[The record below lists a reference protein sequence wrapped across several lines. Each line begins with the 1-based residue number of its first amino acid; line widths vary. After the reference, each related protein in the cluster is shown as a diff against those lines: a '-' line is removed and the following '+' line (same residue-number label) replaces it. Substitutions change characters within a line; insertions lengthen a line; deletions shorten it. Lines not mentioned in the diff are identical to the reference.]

1 MRTALTA
8 TRADLLALIA
18 GALLPL
24 AFAPLSVFPIAV
36 LSPALLFLL
45 WLDATP
51 RRALW
56 RGLLFGLGQFG
67 VGVSWVYVAIHD
79 FGHSGIP
86 LALFL
91 TALFVGTLA
100 LFPAVLGYLAARFM
114 RGPEWLRLALLF
126 PAAWML
132 GEWLR
137 GWILTGFPWLNLGY
151 SQIDAPL
158 RGFAPLVGVYGV
170 TLAVAVSAGLL
181 ATLVFSGLRIRVGGS
196 TASASIQRRKPRSPT
211 ASRFALPPS
220 MAGVAFTGL
229 VALWVTGA
237 LLTRVDWTEASG
249 APFRVSLVQ
258 GNIPQDSKWQPE
270 LVQHT
275 LDLYADLTRQHWDS
289 RLILWPEAAVPVFHH
304 EVAGDYLPG
313 LAREARAHGTD
324 IVLGIPVREPHT
336 RHYYNSLLALS
347 DMPGFYHKR
356 HLVPFGDYLPLED
369 FLRGLIR
376 FFDLPMSGFS
386 AGPDRQP
393 LLEAAGQKIAS
404 AICYEDTFGE
414 ELITALPEAALLVN
428 ATNNAWYG
436 NSFAPHQH
444 LEMSRL
450 RALETGRYMLRVTT
464 NGVSAII
471 DERGKIRGRSPQ
483 FETHVLSG
491 EAVPRRGATPYAR
504 AGNLPVILLSLGMLV
519 AGALVARRRPVR
531 HAGA

>member
-1 MRTALTA
+1 VRTALTA
-8 TRADLLALIA
+8 TRADLLALLA
-18 GALLPL
+18 GAFLPL
-24 AFAPLSVFPIAV
+24 AFAPLSLFPLAV

-45 WLDATP
+45 WLDVTP

-67 VGVSWVYVAIHD
+67 VGVSWVFVAIHD
-79 FGHSGIP
+79 FGHSGVP
-86 LALFL
+86 LAVFL

-100 LFPAVLGYLAARFM
+100 LFPAALGYLVVRFV
-114 RGPEWLRLALLF
+114 RAPEWLRLALLF
-126 PAAWML
+126 PAAWTL
-132 GEWLR
+132 FEWLR
-137 GWILTGFPWLNLGY
+137 GWFLTGFPWLNLGY

-158 RGFAPLVGVYGV
+158 RGFAPLAGVYGV
-170 TLAVAVSAGLL
+170 TLAVVISAGLL
-181 ATLVFSGLRIRVGGS
+181 ASLMLTGRRIRL
-196 TASASIQRRKPRSPT
+196 
-211 ASRFALPPS
+211 FAIT
-220 MAGVAFTGL
+220 GVA
-229 VALWVTGA
+229 ALWLAGA
-237 LLTRVDWTEASG
+237 LLTRVDWTEAGG
-249 APFRVSLVQ
+249 APLRVSLVQ
-258 GNIPQDSKWQPE
+258 GNIPQDSKWRPE

-289 RLILWPEAAVPVFHH
+289 RLILWPEAAVTVFHH

-324 IVLGIPVREPHT
+324 IVLGIPVREPGT
-336 RHYYNSLLALS
+336 RRYYNSLLALS
-347 DMPGFYHKR
+347 DKPGFYHKR
-356 HLVPFGDYLPLED
+356 HLVPFGDYLPLEG

-386 AGPDRQP
+386 AGPDQQS
-393 LLEAAGQKIAS
+393 LLQAAGQKIAS

-414 ELITALPEAALLVN
+414 ELITALPEATLLVN

-471 DERGKIRGRSPQ
+471 DERGMIRGRSPQ
-483 FETHVLSG
+483 FETHVLTG
-491 EAVPRRGATPYAR
+491 EAVPRRGATPYVR
-504 AGNLPVILLSLGMLV
+504 TGNLPVILLVL
-519 AGALVARRRPVR
+519 ALVLYGGLTARRLTRESD
-531 HAGA
+531 